1 MSYIALIALLV
12 TSAPAVLLGIVWL
25 VSGVE
30 TSIKEAIGR

>member
-25 VSGVE
+25 VE
-30 TSIKEAIGR
+30 TSIREGIGR